1 MKFRKSQNQQDSIK
15 ISDKMQIPFTHR
27 QSAHCETGVMSN
39 MLTHHGLK
47 ISEPLVFGIGSGL
60 FFGYFPFIR
69 LNHLPVTAF
78 RINTGGIMSRVAKR
92 LDVKIKW
99 EKFRDPQKA
108 MEALDRK
115 IAQEIPV
122 GCRAGAYWLDYFPRR
137 YRFHFNMHNLV
148 AFGKEGDDYLI
159 SDPVFPEPVVC
170 SRKNLMKARFARGPV
185 PPKGKMFYVA
195 DVPEQAN
202 FPKAVTKGIKEV
214 CRTMLKT
221 PGPFIGVKGMRYVA
235 KKVETWPEK
244 LGERKAAN
252 YLGQLIRMQEE
263 IGTGGAGF
271 RFIYAAFLQECAD
284 ILGKRQLLNISE
296 RMTEI
301 GDRWRDFALIGS
313 RICKNRASETETYPT
328 MADTLRECAAEE
340 EKLLRDLSE
349 IVH

>member
-1 MKFRKSQNQQDSIK
+1 MKIN
-15 ISDKMQIPFTHR
+15 DKMKIPFTHR

-39 MLTHHGLK
+39 LLTYHGLE

-60 FFGYFPFIR
+60 FFGHFPFIR
-69 LNHLPVTAF
+69 LNHLPLTAF

-92 LDVKIKW
+92 INVKVEW
-99 EKFRDPQKA
+99 QKFRDPQKA

-115 IAQEIPV
+115 IAQKIPV
-122 GCRAGAYWLDYFPRR
+122 GCRVGAYWLDYFPRR
-137 YRFHFNMHNLV
+137 YRFHFNMHHVV
-148 AFGKEGDDYLI
+148 AFGKVGDGYLI

-170 SRKNLMKARFARGPV
+170 PRKSLIKARFSMGPM
-185 PPKGKMFYVA
+185 PPKGRMFYVA
-195 DVPEQAN
+195 DVPEQVN
-202 FPKAVTKGIKEV
+202 FPEAVTKGIKEV

-221 PGPFIGVKGMRYVA
+221 PVPFIGIKGIRYVA
-235 KKVETWPEK
+235 RKVETWPEK
-244 LGERKAAN
+244 LGERKAAH

-271 RFIYAAFLQECAD
+271 RYIYAAFLQECAD
-284 ILGKRQLLNISE
+284 ILGKRQLMDISE

-301 GDRWRDFALIGS
+301 GDQWRDFALIGS
-313 RICKNRASETETYPT
+313 RICKNRASKTETYPT
-328 MADTLRECAAEE
+328 MADILRECAAKE